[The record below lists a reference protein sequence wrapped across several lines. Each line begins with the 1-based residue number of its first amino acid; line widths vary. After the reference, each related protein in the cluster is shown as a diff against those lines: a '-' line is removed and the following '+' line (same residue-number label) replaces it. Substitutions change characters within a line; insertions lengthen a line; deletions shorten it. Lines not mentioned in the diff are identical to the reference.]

1 MSTHNKMLPQCSVV
15 HIQLLLQP
23 NVLRQILATKISLP
37 SWQKPNQTKQNSNE
51 LSPLIHKDVFHR
63 SSRKVDQW
71 QRKQLRYLII
81 SCVINKGKH
90 KKDHMI
96 VVFKRSTI
104 YAFYIVNEF
113 TFVLLTWSL
122 PPKCGR
128 IWFDKKMTRYYDRES
143 ERRENIILTVKMP
156 HDLAFAI

>member
-1 MSTHNKMLPQCSVV
+1 MLPQCHMV
-15 HIQLLLQP
+15 HIQFLLQP
-23 NVLRQILATKISLP
+23 SILRQILATRISLP

-51 LSPLIHKDVFHR
+51 LILPLIHKDMFHR
-63 SSRKVDQW
+63 SSWKVDQW
-71 QRKQLRYLII
+71 QHKQLRYLII

-90 KKDHMI
+90 KKDHRI

-113 TFVLLTWSL
+113 MFVLLTWNL
-122 PPKCGR
+122 PPKCGW
-128 IWFDKKMTRYYDRES
+128 IWFDKKMTRYYNRET
-143 ERRENIILTVKMP
+143 ERQENILTANMP